1 MATPLRGEVW
11 IVDLGYAA
19 KSRPAVV
26 LSREY
31 GDEDRALITVV
42 PHTTAV
48 RNSKFE
54 VSIEA
59 RFLARSGVFMAQ
71 GVTSVPAIKAIQYLG
86 RLGADQIV
94 QVEEKVRF
102 WLML

>member
-31 GDEDRALITVV
+31 GDNDRALITVV
-42 PHTTAV
+42 PHTTSI
-48 RNSKFE
+48 RNSEFE

-59 RFLARSGVFMAQ
+59 RFLATPGVFMAQ
-71 GVTSVPAIKAIQYLG
+71 GVTSVPLVKAIQYLG
-86 RLGADQIV
+86 KLKADQV
-94 QVEEKVRF
+94 AQVEEKVRS
-102 WLML
+102 WLLL